1 MTDRRKVMRRI
12 VLIAISSVYLI
23 YAFRIGFWI
32 TGDIHSGGPIVGVIL
47 FPLFVSLVTIALYWP
62 ERKTRSLCAMIIGAY
77 LVVGTILFLTLR

>member
-1 MTDRRKVMRRI
+1 MTDRWKVMRRI